1 KDNKLTFLAGLI
13 ISFIVLIEIWFV
25 VPGIPTGLGTAID
38 MIIFTIL
45 YSLAFLLIKV
55 LLAPLFKFFY
65 VTKSTYFYCMLVILF
80 LQSYF
85 ITKQIGWNMKASII
99 FSVTVTL
106 LSLIFSLII
115 SYLWFNSKKWV
126 WASLVLFSFITIVAI
141 YMVKQEQLKQIS
153 PVVEPQVL
161 REVLIAQQNEYIYE
175 PMQLKLNPA
184 EQGPFPFHFIEYGN
198 NI

>member
-1 KDNKLTFLAGLI
+1 
-13 ISFIVLIEIWFV
+13 
-25 VPGIPTGLGTAID
+25 
-38 MIIFTIL
+38 
-45 YSLAFLLIKV
+45 
-55 LLAPLFKFFY
+55 
-65 VTKSTYFYCMLVILF
+65 VILF

-198 NI
+198 NIDDQLETVDEQYEQELTDLTYLNFPSVDGSSLLQEWSWT